1 MQQKGADV
9 LVHPIR
15 GRLPNMLLVSA
26 NLHTDAENINYVAL
40 DLTFKEATEMQP
52 IFAFEDSL
60 ISKIDKLLLDLENL
74 FDDGLRFWDSV
85 GVFDLKSRLLGL
97 WGRCLPRLRR
107 CVTCLTWTRK
117 NTALPHQPHNAPI

>member
-97 WGRCLPRLRR
+97 WGVVCL
-107 CVTCLTWTRK
+107 V
-117 NTALPHQPHNAPI
+117 